1 MVLFGINTV
10 VEARDV
16 IEQEAQERVQLVTSL
31 NEYLQLHVG
40 EYEHPTYGTIQVT
53 LDGNLLKA
61 SCGDTIYT
69 IEYKDN
75 GGFLVC
81 SNDQGVD
88 LFFRAE
94 YSKEFSK
101 LEIALEPGRP
111 RAVFMKVPKE
121 LLEESY
127 LRQFVGRYEDGNII
141 LKEGRLICGHDG
153 TELVPVEPY
162 LFGFRNWWGT
172 IAFLTDDNGEISEL
186 QFSGS
191 GVRRT
196 YKIVTSHN
204 EYLERHVGEYEH
216 PTYGTIQVTLDG
228 NLLKASYGETIYTI
242 EYKDNGG
249 SLVCSNDQ
257 GVDLFF
263 RAEYSKEFSKLEIAL
278 EPGQPR
284 TVFVKVH
291 KELLEESYLRQ
302 FVGRYEELLKESY
315 LWQSVGEHEDVN
327 IILKEGR
334 LICANDDTELVPYT
348 ELVPVEPYLFGFRS
362 WWGTIAFLTDEN
374 GEISEL
380 QFSGSGVRRIYKKVK
395 E

>member
-1 MVLFGINTV
+1 MKSMIFFIMVLFGINTV

-31 NEYLQLHVG
+31 NEYLQL
-40 EYEHPTYGTIQVT
+40 
-53 LDGNLLKA
+53 
-61 SCGDTIYT
+61 
-69 IEYKDN
+69 
-75 GGFLVC
+75 
-81 SNDQGVD
+81 
-88 LFFRAE
+88 
-94 YSKEFSK
+94 
-101 LEIALEPGRP
+101 
-111 RAVFMKVPKE
+111 
-121 LLEESY
+121 
-127 LRQFVGRYEDGNII
+127 
-141 LKEGRLICGHDG
+141 
-153 TELVPVEPY
+153 
-162 LFGFRNWWGT
+162 
-172 IAFLTDDNGEISEL
+172 
-186 QFSGS
+186 
-191 GVRRT
+191 
-196 YKIVTSHN
+196 
-204 EYLERHVGEYEH
+204 HVGEYEH

>member
-1 MVLFGINTV
+1 MVIFLLYSHRFQLLHRLSTTFTLLALVIYEIYDFFIMVLFGINTV

-61 SCGDTIYT
+61 SYGDIIYT

-75 GGFLVC
+75 
-81 SNDQGVD
+81 
-88 LFFRAE
+88 R
-94 YSKEFSK
+94 
-101 LEIALEPGRP
+101 
-111 RAVFMKVPKE
+111 
-121 LLEESY
+121 
-127 LRQFVGRYEDGNII
+127 
-141 LKEGRLICGHDG
+141 
-153 TELVPVEPY
+153 
-162 LFGFRNWWGT
+162 
-172 IAFLTDDNGEISEL
+172 
-186 QFSGS
+186 
-191 GVRRT
+191 
-196 YKIVTSHN
+196 
-204 EYLERHVGEYEH
+204 
-216 PTYGTIQVTLDG
+216 
-228 NLLKASYGETIYTI
+228 
-242 EYKDNGG
+242 G
-249 SLVCSNDQ
+249 SLVCFNDQ

-284 TVFVKVH
+284 TVFMKVP

-302 FVGRYEELLKESY
+302 SVGR
-315 LWQSVGEHEDVN
+315 HEDAN

-334 LICANDDTELVPYT
+334 LICANGGT
-348 ELVPVEPYLFGFRS
+348 ELVPVEPYLFGFRD
-362 WWGTIAFLTDEN
+362 WWGTIAFLTDDN

-395 E
+395 DWMEGV